1 MEQKEINIDKLV
13 AGDERAFIAFIE
25 YHSSALYHYTFNILH
40 QKECA
45 EEVVSDVFLEV
56 WKHRK
61 KLGKIENIKG
71 WLYRILYNKS
81 ISFLRKDSVEYTN
94 LSFDEVE
101 DFTFELVPSQE
112 EKLIWE
118 EKLSILNAA
127 IASLPSKSRHVLYL
141 VKIERL
147 SYAEVADLLHISV
160 KTVSNHLTYAMK
172 KLMETLKD
180 EVVLWLFLLPFFQ

>member
-25 YHSSALYHYTFNILH
+25 YHSSALYHYAFNILH

-81 ISFLRKDSVEYTN
+81 ISFLRKDRWGYS
-94 LSFDEVE
+94 
-101 DFTFELVPSQE
+101 
-112 EKLIWE
+112 
-118 EKLSILNAA
+118 KLSL
-127 IASLPSKSRHVLYL
+127 
-141 VKIERL
+141 
-147 SYAEVADLLHISV
+147 
-160 KTVSNHLTYAMK
+160 
-172 KLMETLKD
+172 
-180 EVVLWLFLLPFFQ
+180 

>member
-25 YHSSALYHYTFNILH
+25 YHSSALYHYAFNILH

-71 WLYRILYNKS
+71 WLYCIFRRIPVQH
-81 ISFLRKDSVEYTN
+81 FR
-94 LSFDEVE
+94 
-101 DFTFELVPSQE
+101 
-112 EKLIWE
+112 
-118 EKLSILNAA
+118 
-127 IASLPSKSRHVLYL
+127 
-141 VKIERL
+141 
-147 SYAEVADLLHISV
+147 
-160 KTVSNHLTYAMK
+160 
-172 KLMETLKD
+172 
-180 EVVLWLFLLPFFQ
+180 

>member
-81 ISFLRKDSVEYTN
+81 ISFLS
-94 LSFDEVE
+94 
-101 DFTFELVPSQE
+101 
-112 EKLIWE
+112 
-118 EKLSILNAA
+118 
-127 IASLPSKSRHVLYL
+127 
-141 VKIERL
+141 
-147 SYAEVADLLHISV
+147 
-160 KTVSNHLTYAMK
+160 
-172 KLMETLKD
+172 
-180 EVVLWLFLLPFFQ
+180 